1 MTTTQPPPVST
12 TPIER
17 QTLLDVFEDNY
28 NLYRH
33 IAFNICKNAQDAED
47 ALQDAAV
54 NLLTRKLPSPGIN
67 IVQWVARVV
76 TNAALD
82 LLRRN
87 GRRPTTELIETQ
99 EHKPMFHSF
108 SNDIRDALQELDSEH
123 RTAIELMDILG
134 LSLVETAWLLNLPV
148 GTIKSRRKRGKDQ
161 LQKLLNR
168 NNNL

>member
-1 MTTTQPPPVST
+1 MTTIQQPPVSNT
-12 TPIER
+12 LIER
-17 QTLLDVFEDNY
+17 QTLIDVFEDNRS
-28 NLYRH
+28 LYRH

-82 LLRRN
+82 LLRHN
-87 GRRPTTELIETQ
+87 GRRPTAELTEPHEQTFAFDSFSTEL
-99 EHKPMFHSF
+99 
-108 SNDIRDALQELDSEH
+108 RDAFRQLDSEH

-134 LSLVETAWLLNLPV
+134 LSLAEMAWLLNLPV
-148 GTIKSRRKRGKDQ
+148 GTIKSRRKRGKDE
-161 LQKLLNR
+161 LEKLLNT

>member
-1 MTTTQPPPVST
+1 MTTIQQPPVSN

-17 QTLLDVFEDNY
+17 QTLIDVFEDNRS
-28 NLYRH
+28 LYRH

-82 LLRRN
+82 LLRHN
-87 GRRPTTELIETQ
+87 GRRPTAELTEPHEQTFAFDSFSTEL
-99 EHKPMFHSF
+99 
-108 SNDIRDALQELDSEH
+108 RDAFRQLDSEH

-134 LSLVETAWLLNLPV
+134 LSLAEMAWLLNLPV
-148 GTIKSRRKRGKDQ
+148 GTIKSRRKRGKDE
-161 LQKLLNR
+161 LEKLLST